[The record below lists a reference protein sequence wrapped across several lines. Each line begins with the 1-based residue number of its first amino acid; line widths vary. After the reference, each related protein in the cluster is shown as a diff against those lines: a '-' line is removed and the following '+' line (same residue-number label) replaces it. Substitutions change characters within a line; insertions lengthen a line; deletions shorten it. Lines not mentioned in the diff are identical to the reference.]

1 MEKTGNFRMKERI
14 MKVTSIPVLACVAL
28 AFVACSPAQNPASPT
43 SSAPATDT
51 TVLSTA
57 TATEVLP
64 TNTPSGPVGSIS
76 GNIVPTGYPQPANS
90 LKIFAREK
98 NAGTIY
104 TTDFSID
111 VTSYTISNIPPGVYN
126 VFAWYYKGGLPGAYT
141 SAKVT
146 VAQTSEDQF
155 NCTNSLLDITI
166 STSSLN
172 FTGADIDCWG
182 GNFFSYLPQD
192 LLP

>member
-1 MEKTGNFRMKERI
+1 
-14 MKVTSIPVLACVAL
+14 MKVTSIPVLACMAL

-43 SSAPATDT
+43 SSAPVTDT
-51 TVLSTA
+51 SVASTP

-76 GNIVPTGYPQPANS
+76 GNIIPTGHPQPADS

-141 SAKVT
+141 SAKVA

-172 FTGADIDCWG
+172 FTGADIGCWG

>member
-1 MEKTGNFRMKERI
+1 

-28 AFVACSPAQNPASPT
+28 ALVACSPAQNPASPT
-43 SSAPATDT
+43 SSGPVTDT
-51 TVLSTA
+51 TVPSTPTA
-57 TATEVLP
+57 TQVLP

-76 GNIVPTGYPQPANS
+76 GKIIPIGSPQPATS

-126 VFAWYYKGGLPGAYT
+126 IFAWYYQGGLPGAYT
-141 SAKVT
+141 SAKIT
-146 VAQTSEDQF
+146 FAGTSEDQF

-166 STSSLN
+166 STASLD

-192 LLP
+192 LRP